1 MASGLD
7 MMLDTGGGGFSS
19 APSSSSSAANRS
31 SFDSSGWN
39 VNSGG
44 SLPVW
49 VYGAAF
55 VAAFAITALL
65 LVKRR

>member
-1 MASGLD
+1 MGMEML
-7 MMLDTGGGGFSS
+7 LDTGGGGFSS

-44 SLPVW
+44 SLPSW
-49 VYGAAF
+49 AAGAL
-55 VAAFAITALL
+55 VAIAALGLVL
-65 LVKRR
+65 LVRRR

>member
-1 MASGLD
+1 

-44 SLPVW
+44 QLPAW
-49 VYGAAF
+49 AYGAAF
-55 VAAFAITALL
+55 VAAFALTAFWLA
-65 LVKRR
+65 RRL